1 MNDRKKILLKT
12 FGCQMNRLDS
22 ELILSSLLGD
32 GYVATPEE
40 GDADVILFNTCSVRR
55 HAEEKVFSQ
64 LGLLKALKS
73 AKPGLVV
80 GVIGCMAVNR
90 HRDIR
95 SSMPFVNLI
104 CGPGQFY
111 CLPGLINRAF
121 AGENVLAVEETNRAP
136 ARKGT
141 RRESPFRASIAVMR
155 GCDNFCSYCVVPF
168 VRGRET
174 SRPVDEVVEEARRLA
189 DDGCIEITLLGQN
202 VSRYGRNL
210 APRAD
215 LADLLVRMNEIEG
228 LQRIRF
234 ITSHPASMSEKILD
248 AMASLDKVCEYLH
261 LPAQSGSDRILKA
274 MKRGYDAARY
284 GEILDYAR
292 ANVPG
297 IEIASDFIVGFP
309 GETEKDFAA
318 SLELVE
324 SADFLNCFVFKYSP
338 RPGTAAAEL
347 PDDVPPKEKKRRNNI
362 LLEAQEKIS
371 LRRRKELI
379 GKTVEVVVE
388 GPSARNPAMAV
399 GRTSNNYI
407 AHFEAGEELTGKVA
421 QVEITAATPLT
432 VSGKLPACCKRT
444 EDTH

>member
-22 ELILSSLLGD
+22 ELILSRLLGD
-32 GYVATPEE
+32 GYAAASEE
-40 GDADVILFNTCSVRR
+40 SDADVILFNTCSVRR
-55 HAEEKVFSQ
+55 HAEEKVFSR
-64 LGLLKALKS
+64 LGLLKALKR
-73 AKPGLVV
+73 AKPGLVI

-111 CLPGLINRAF
+111 CLPELINRAF

-136 ARKGT
+136 VRKGA

-155 GCDNFCSYCVVPF
+155 GCDNFCSYCIVPF

-202 VSRYGRNL
+202 ISSYGKNL

-215 LADLLVRMNEIEG
+215 LADLLVQMNEIEG
-228 LQRIRF
+228 LRRIRF
-234 ITSHPASMSEKILD
+234 ITSHPASMSDRILD

-261 LPAQSGSDRILKA
+261 LPVQSGSDRILKA
-274 MKRGYDAARY
+274 MKRGYDTARY
-284 GEILDYAR
+284 REILDRAR

-338 RPGTAAAEL
+338 RPGTAASEL
-347 PDDVPPKEKKRRNNI
+347 PNDVPLEEKKRRNNI

-371 LRRRKELI
+371 LRKRRELV
-379 GKTVEVVVE
+379 GKTVDVVVE
-388 GPSARNPAMAV
+388 GPSTRNPAMAV
-399 GRTSNNYI
+399 GRTRSNYI

-444 EDTH
+444 EDLQ